1 MGNLYRVGGE
11 KPKLQAKTVSPST
24 SAQTVKPDSGYD
36 GLSQVTV
43 NSIDKVLKTQT
54 ISENYKMVGG
64 IVGETKSLTFS
75 NLQKVI
81 GLVSVS
87 VSNGTGISVGGNCSI
102 SGNTVTFYNMASEWA
117 TGSSGKN
124 VTATVTAIGY

>member
-1 MGNLYRVGGE
+1 MALYRCGGGGKITPE
-11 KPKLQAKTVSPST
+11 KAV
-24 SAQTVKPDSGYD
+24 QT
-36 GLSQVTV
+36 
-43 NSIDKVLKTQT
+43 LKTQT
-54 ISENYKMVGG
+54 ISETYKIVGG
-64 IVGETKSLTFS
+64 ITGTTKSLTFS
-75 NLQKVI
+75 NLEKVI

-87 VSNGTGISVGGNCSI
+87 VSSGTGISVGGNCSI